1 MDKIV
6 NATATLCSVITL
18 IFGGSP
24 LIYSPSPRGDCINC
38 CTIREPKDI
47 RFLLYTKNNPVE
59 ADQLYLSD
67 EKRLRQSHLNASHPV
82 ILYLH
87 GFSEQAPGDVGQSA
101 FEMKQA
107 FLALGD
113 YNVILVDWRSLTA
126 LPWYFTSV
134 QNGPRVGRY
143 IARFLRFLIRSGHV
157 NINSVHVIGFSLG
170 AEVAGF
176 IGKILKTWGMTLPRI
191 TGLDPAFP
199 LYMFMGKSD
208 RLSASDA
215 TFVDVIHSDGGI
227 LGFPWPLG
235 DVDFF
240 PNDGVPLQP
249 GCAREEI
256 SKNRWLG
263 IFVGCSHQRAWQYFV
278 ESIRRP
284 KAFLATKCEK
294 SRHRVKEVKRQEYE
308 DCDGSI
314 TAYMG
319 LMADQRLRGS
329 FYLTTNEE
337 PPYGRNFPI

>member
-1 MDKIV
+1 M
-6 NATATLCSVITL
+6 NAVANTTAALCSVFTL

-24 LIYSPSPRGDCINC
+24 LIFSPAPRGDCVNC
-38 CTIREPKDI
+38 CAIREPKDI
-47 RFLLYTKNNPVE
+47 RFLLYTRDNPTTP
-59 ADQLYLSD
+59 DHLYVSD
-67 EKRLRQSHLNASHPV
+67 EKRLMASHLNTANPL

-87 GFSEQAPGDVGQSA
+87 GFSEQAPGDTGQSS
-101 FEMKQA
+101 FEVRQA
-107 FLALGD
+107 FLEMGD

-126 LPWYFTSV
+126 LPWYVTSV

-143 IARFLRFLIRSGHV
+143 IARFVRFLIKTGGV
-157 NINSVHVIGFSLG
+157 DLEKVHVIGFSLG

-176 IGKILKTWGMTLPRI
+176 IGKILKTWGLFLPRI

-199 LYMFMGKSD
+199 VYMFMGSSD

-215 TFVDVIHSDGGI
+215 RFVDVIHSDGGI

-235 DVDFF
+235 DADFF
-240 PNDGVPLQP
+240 PNEGVPLQP

-256 SKNRWLG
+256 SKNRWVG

-294 SRHRVKEVKRQEYE
+294 SSQKVKGKPKLES
-308 DCDGSI
+308 CDRNI

-319 LMADQRLRGS
+319 LHADHRLRGR
-329 FYLTTNEE
+329 FFLTTNDE
-337 PPYGRNFPI
+337 PPFGRNFPL